1 MARPTPIDLF
11 SIRGKTAIC
20 TGATG
25 SLGSELCL
33 ALAEA
38 GANIV
43 SIQLETD
50 PLGKTLKN
58 KVQDLGWDF
67 HVFLCDVGDS
77 AALREVFQEIWE
89 RGIAPDI
96 FLNGVAINRH
106 GTVEELSDD
115 IINKVCYQFIALKHT
130 NSNQIIAVNLQGA
143 YVAVQEFGKQLLKLN
158 RPGKI
163 INIGSV
169 TCYVGMLHTSAYAS
183 TKGGLLQMTKAFS
196 NELASKNIQVNC
208 ICPG

>member
-1 MARPTPIDLF
+1 MARPLPIDLF
-11 SIRGKTAIC
+11 SIKGKTAIC

-25 SLGSELCL
+25 TIGSELCL

-43 SIQLETD
+43 SIQLEDD
-50 PLGKTLKN
+50 PLGDNLKSR
-58 KVQDLGWDF
+58 VERFGRDF
-67 HVFLCDVGDS
+67 HAFHCNIGDS
-77 AALREVFQEIWE
+77 DALRAVFQEIWAQ
-89 RGIAPDI
+89 GIVPDI
-96 FLNGVAINRH
+96 LLNGAAMNRH
-106 GTVEELSDD
+106 GTVEEFDD
-115 IINKVCYQFIALKHT
+115 EIID
-130 NSNQIIAVNLQGA
+130 QIISVNLKGA
-143 YVAVQEFGKQLLKLN
+143 YVAAQEFSSQLLKLN

-169 TCYVGMLHTSAYAS
+169 TCYVGMVHTSVYAS

-196 NELASKNIQVNC
+196 NELAIKGIQVNC

>member
-33 ALAEA
+33 AEA

-43 SIQLETD
+43 SIQLEND
-50 PLGKTLKN
+50 PLGETLKN
-58 KVQDLGWDF
+58 KVQDLGRDI
-67 HVFLCDVGDS
+67 HVFLGDVGDS

-89 RGIAPDI
+89 RGIVPDI

-115 IINKVCYQFIALKHT
+115 IIDKVCYRLIALEHT

-143 YVAVQEFGKQLLKLN
+143 YVAAQEFGKQLLKLN

-163 INIGSV
+163 INIASV

-183 TKGGLLQMTKAFS
+183 TKRGLLQMTKAFS
-196 NELASKNIQVNC
+196 NEMASKNIQVNC